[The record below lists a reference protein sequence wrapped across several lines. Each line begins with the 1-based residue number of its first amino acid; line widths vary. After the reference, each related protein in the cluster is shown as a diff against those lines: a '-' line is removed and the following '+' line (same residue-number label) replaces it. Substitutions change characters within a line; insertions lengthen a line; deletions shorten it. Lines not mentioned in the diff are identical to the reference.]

1 MTDQLDKDDVIPQSP
16 LGRRAENQNRKAQG
30 LPPLP
35 PLKKKEDDDKKKKK
49 KKPNTT
55 SLMGGGKIG
64 KPIKY
69 AVGGPVKPAWMR
81 NR

>member
-1 MTDQLDKDDVIPQSP
+1 MTDKLDADDVLPYTDFS
-16 LGRRAENQNRKAQG
+16 RKVENQNRKSQG
-30 LPPLP
+30 LPPLEKP
-35 PLKKKEDDDKKKKK
+35 KKKKK
-49 KKPNTT
+49 KEDKKKKPGTT

>member
-1 MTDQLDKDDVIPQSP
+1 MTDKLDADDVLPYTDFS
-16 LGRRAENQNRKAQG
+16 RKVENQNRKAQG
-30 LPPLP
+30 LPPLSP
-35 PLKKKEDDDKKKKK
+35 PKKKKENKKKDKKKK
-49 KKPNTT
+49 PETT

-69 AVGGPVKPAWMR
+69 AVGGPTKPAWMR

>member
-1 MTDQLDKDDVIPQSP
+1 MTDKLDADDVLPYTDFS
-16 LGRRAENQNRKAQG
+16 RKVENQNRKAQG
-30 LPPLP
+30 LPPLEKP
-35 PLKKKEDDDKKKKK
+35 KK
-49 KKPNTT
+49 KKPGTT